1 MSGGITNGMSVEMYT
16 WQEMDDPF
24 YLVDM
29 GRLMDLYQKW
39 VEVLPAVKPF
49 YAIKSNPDP
58 ALLNM
63 LGALGTGFDCA
74 SKVCTFYQSC
84 FLDCTIVLQLCYGQL
99 TGICRTVTTG

>member
-1 MSGGITNGMSVEMYT
+1 
-16 WQEMDDPF
+16 MDDPF

-29 GRLMDLYQKW
+29 GRLMDLYRKW

-58 ALLNM
+58 ALLKM

-74 SKVCTFYQSC
+74 SKVHTALFFFKSSC
-84 FLDCTIVLQLCYGQL
+84 SY
-99 TGICRTVTTG
+99 

>member
-1 MSGGITNGMSVEMYT
+1 
-16 WQEMDDPF
+16 MDDPF

-84 FLDCTIVLQLCYGQL
+84 WTSQFTALFFKSSCSYVLRSTNWNLLPQG
-99 TGICRTVTTG
+99 GHKVSNV

>member
-1 MSGGITNGMSVEMYT
+1 
-16 WQEMDDPF
+16 MDDPF

-58 ALLNM
+58 ALLKM
-63 LGALGTGFDCA
+63 LGALGTDLTVQA
-74 SKVCTFYQSC
+74 RYIRTFYQSC
-84 FLDCTIVLQLCYGQL
+84 LQFVTFRLLCSVR
-99 TGICRTVTTG
+99 ISCI

>member
-1 MSGGITNGMSVEMYT
+1 
-16 WQEMDDPF
+16 MDDPF

-74 SKVCTFYQSC
+74 SKVRTFYQSC
-84 FLDCTIVLQLCYGQL
+84 FLDCTIYCS
-99 TGICRTVTTG
+99 IF

>member
-1 MSGGITNGMSVEMYT
+1 
-16 WQEMDDPF
+16 MDDPF

-63 LGALGTGFDCA
+63 LGALGAGFDCA

-84 FLDCTIVLQLCYGQL
+84 WTSQFTALIFQVVLQLL
-99 TGICRTVTTG
+99 RSTNWNLLVTTGWP

>member
-1 MSGGITNGMSVEMYT
+1 
-16 WQEMDDPF
+16 MDDPF

-74 SKVCTFYQSC
+74 SKVRTFFYQSY
-84 FLDCTIVLQLCYGQL
+84 FLDCTIYCS
-99 TGICRTVTTG
+99 I